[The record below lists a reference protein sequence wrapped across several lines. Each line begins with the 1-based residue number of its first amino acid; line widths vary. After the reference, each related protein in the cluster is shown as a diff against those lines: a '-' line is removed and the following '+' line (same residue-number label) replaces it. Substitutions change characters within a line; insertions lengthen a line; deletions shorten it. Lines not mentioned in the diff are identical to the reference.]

1 MEEARQAKRP
11 ESPAAWWTSGRDAQV
26 FVDDSGR
33 RARRMRV
40 AGVAA
45 AALCAFW
52 LVGLAVGMAGFSGFS
67 SIGLHALARAGL
79 KRPPTLRAD
88 AIADRSALRIA
99 DRSELRLRGVVGAA
113 PQGRVATAE
122 LPLRASSCSLSA
134 MALTGH
140 PRRAESRGTSAPV
153 DPRSSRRHEFAGRPG
168 CDGLARPARAPAS
181 VRA

>member
-1 MEEARQAKRP
+1 MEGARQAKRP

-33 RARRMRV
+33 RARGMRV

-45 AALCAFW
+45 AALCALW

-79 KRPPTLRAD
+79 KPPPTLRAD
-88 AIADRSALRIA
+88 AIADRS
-99 DRSELRLRGVVGAA
+99 ELRLRGVMGTAS
-113 PQGRVATAE
+113 QGRVATAE
-122 LPLRASSCSLSA
+122 LPVRESPCSLSA
-134 MALTGH
+134 TSLASR
-140 PRRAESRGTSAPV
+140 PRRGQPRGMGAPA
-153 DPRSSRRHEFAGRPG
+153 DQRSSRRHEFADRSACVGSE
-168 CDGLARPARAPAS
+168 RPARVSAS

>member
-1 MEEARQAKRP
+1 MEGARQAKRP

-33 RARRMRV
+33 RARGMRV

-45 AALCAFW
+45 AALCALW

-79 KRPPTLRAD
+79 KPPPTLRAD
-88 AIADRSALRIA
+88 AIADRS
-99 DRSELRLRGVVGAA
+99 ELRLRGVMGTAS
-113 PQGRVATAE
+113 QGRVATAE
-122 LPLRASSCSLSA
+122 LPPRGSSCALSA
-134 MALTGH
+134 MGLSSRLRRGR
-140 PRRAESRGTSAPV
+140 PRGMSAPG
-153 DPRSSRRHEFAGRPG
+153 DPRFSRRHEFAGRSACVG
-168 CDGLARPARAPAS
+168 SERPARAPAS